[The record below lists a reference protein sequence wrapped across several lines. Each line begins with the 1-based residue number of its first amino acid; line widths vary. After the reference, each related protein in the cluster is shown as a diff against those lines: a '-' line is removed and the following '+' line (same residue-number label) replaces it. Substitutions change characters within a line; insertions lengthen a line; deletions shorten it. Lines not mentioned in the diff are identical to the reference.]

1 MLYQPDLMIYV
12 WMLPIIGFVLLP
24 FMWSATCMLY
34 KGIERS
40 RFANVKGFVE
50 VSTPTPEG
58 DVNIEKRHQTRVQI
72 EAPKAVV
79 ACQIKCCTTHVSNI
93 SSKGICLSNLPQK
106 MIKEGSNKFRV
117 IFRSREREYAMF
129 VQPRWSKLG
138 DNGFKIGAEILTI
151 PAGWEGF
158 VNEFCQPSLA
168 KAA

>member
-1 MLYQPDLMIYV
+1 MFYQPDLMIYV
-12 WMLPIIGFVLLP
+12 WMIPLIGFVLLP

-34 KGIERS
+34 KGMERS

-58 DVNIEKRHQTRVQI
+58 DVNIEKRQQARVQI

-79 ACQIKCCTTHVSNI
+79 VCQVKCYKTHVSNI

-106 MIKEGSNKFRV
+106 MINEGSDKFRV
-117 IFRSREREYAMF
+117 IFRSREREYKML
-129 VQPRWSKLG
+129 VQPRWSKWG
-138 DNGFKIGAEILTI
+138 DNGFKVGAEILTI

-158 VNEFCQPSLA
+158 VNEFHQPSPA
-168 KAA
+168 KVV

>member
-1 MLYQPDLMIYV
+1 LLATKRETKLG
-12 WMLPIIGFVLLP
+12 LPQTSGYARDWVLGDRVHTE
-24 FMWSATCMLY
+24 SD
-34 KGIERS
+34 
-40 RFANVKGFVE
+40 VFVE
-50 VSTPTPEG
+50 VSTLEEYE
-58 DVNIEKRHQTRVQI
+58 NIDKRHQTRVQI